1 MRICNMQAT
10 LGLALL
16 FANTVRAKAVFAHYM
31 VRS

>member
-1 MRICNMQAT
+1 MHIYNMQAT

-16 FANTVRAKAVFAHYM
+16 LTKTVRAKAVFAHYM